1 MSLQEPRPFVEAEVV
16 AFRAMD
22 LRLLFE
28 LSLRLCHQVF
38 KCIWAH
44 LDMNSSIILGNNLPP
59 LPEELLVARDRGEVL
74 FIVGAGA
81 SYPPPSS
88 LPDFGGLVADI
99 YAEVDAAMKGPLT
112 ELRKPKP
119 LEWDKIPGMLTHQQR
134 TELKFFAQHEYDAVL
149 GMLERRI
156 DGDPSKMST
165 LRRAARKV
173 LERTIEPNP
182 LHSALVRLGQRF
194 GQTLLVTT
202 NFDRLLS
209 IAAKKD
215 KYSGD
220 AFALGEIPNP
230 SRSTEFA
237 GILHIHG
244 MLPLKSQ
251 RGSEL
256 ILTDQDF
263 GDAYLRR
270 HMITSFLYDAARIF
284 HLVLVGYSA
293 NDSPVRYLLNAIA
306 ADERHFVDLK
316 PRYAFVGCDPTDAR
330 TSVEWQS
337 RGITPITYDKA
348 DNHKALGM
356 VLSRWAEIIPDKR
369 NTSRVEKHLASIA
382 KLDPDTPEGQAGQS
396 FIRYYVGRSNPTEQ
410 AELSRLLASKNA
422 SPKWLAFLNQLV
434 RETARGR

>member
-1 MSLQEPRPFVEAEVV
+1 MTPPIV
-16 AFRAMD
+16 
-22 LRLLFE
+22 
-28 LSLRLCHQVF
+28 
-38 KCIWAH
+38 
-44 LDMNSSIILGNNLPP
+44 LGADLPP
-59 LPEELLVARDRGEVL
+59 LPPELLVARDRGEVL

-99 YAEVDAAMKGPLT
+99 YAEIDPAMKAPLA
-112 ELRKPKP
+112 ELRKKTDPPKWH
-119 LEWDKIPGMLTHQQR
+119 EITGMLTDQQR
-134 TELKFFAQHEYDAVL
+134 TELKFFAQNEYDVVL

-173 LERTIEPNP
+173 LERTVEPNP
-182 LHSALVRLGQRF
+182 LHTALVRLGQRY
-194 GQTLLVTT
+194 GKTLLVTT

-209 IAAKKD
+209 IAAKRE
-215 KYSGD
+215 KYSAD
-220 AFALGEIPNP
+220 AYALGEIPNP
-230 SRSTEFA
+230 SRSTEFS

-251 RGSEL
+251 RGSAL

-270 HMITSFLYDAARIF
+270 HIITSFLYDAARIF

-316 PRYAFVGCDPTDAR
+316 PRYAFVGCDPTDQR
-330 TSVEWQS
+330 TPVEWKS
-337 RGITPITYDKA
+337 RGITPIPYDKA
-348 DNHKALGM
+348 DNHKALGA
-356 VLSRWAEIIPDKR
+356 VLTRWSEIIPDKR
-369 NTSRVEKHLASIA
+369 NASRIQKQLVAIA
-382 KLDPDTPEGQAGQS
+382 KLDPDGPGGQAAQS
-396 FIRYYVGRSNPTEQ
+396 FIRYYIGRSNPSEQ
-410 AELSRLLASKNA
+410 AELSRLLASKDA
-422 SPKWLAFLNQLV
+422 SPKWLGILNQLV
-434 RETARGR
+434 RDLARGR